1 MFSAEARDVVN
12 TDQTMSAI
20 EPLQLTLVPANPAPP
35 LAAAANDVG
44 PACPVP
50 QPRLFLRDAAK
61 RVLDVVGAALLLVL
75 FAPLMAVIALLV
87 ARDGGP
93 VFYAHRRIGRDG
105 ASFGCLKFRTMVP
118 DADLR
123 LAELL
128 ERDPQARAEWE
139 ATRKLRRDPRVTPV
153 GRILRASSLDELPQL
168 VNVLKGEMSLVGPR
182 PVQQSELNAFYGSAA
197 SHYRAVRPGL
207 TGLWQISGRNDTSYA
222 YRVALDVAYV
232 SHATLLDDIRILLRT
247 PFAVLRRR
255 GAY

>member
-93 VFYAHRRIGRDG
+93 VFYAHRRD
-105 ASFGCLKFRTMVP
+105 
-118 DADLR
+118 
-123 LAELL
+123 
-128 ERDPQARAEWE
+128 
-139 ATRKLRRDPRVTPV
+139 RKSVV
-153 GRILRASSLDELPQL
+153 
-168 VNVLKGEMSLVGPR
+168 
-182 PVQQSELNAFYGSAA
+182 
-197 SHYRAVRPGL
+197 
-207 TGLWQISGRNDTSYA
+207 
-222 YRVALDVAYV
+222 
-232 SHATLLDDIRILLRT
+232 
-247 PFAVLRRR
+247 
-255 GAY
+255 